1 MNHVDD
7 KIQAFVAGELSGSE
21 QQLVADHLANCPA
34 CAREVAEARQL
45 WDLLGEAE
53 VPRGMP
59 QDLTQDSLKNTLA
72 ESAWPEIQ
80 ARTFGRAR
88 GSLLYGG
95 GRWSKAGIAATA
107 LAAGLALAIL
117 LPGGDT
123 GDKILSSDS
132 DNSWGSSFWVDEQS
146 DSGFSTMW
154 LTAVTDGSDS

>member
-1 MNHVDD
+1 MKHVDD
-7 KIQAFVAGELSGSE
+7 KVQAFVAKELSGAE
-21 QQLVADHLANCPA
+21 QQRVADHVANCPA

-45 WDLLGEAE
+45 WDLLGAAE
-53 VPRGMP
+53 VPRDMP
-59 QDLTQDSLKNTLA
+59 QDLLENAPAQ
-72 ESAWPEIQ
+72 SAWPEIQ

-123 GDKILSSDS
+123 GDKILASES
-132 DNSWGSSFWVDEQS
+132 DNSWGSSFWLDEQS
-146 DSGFSTMW
+146 DSGFSTIW

>member
-1 MNHVDD
+1 MKHVDD
-7 KIQAFVAGELSGSE
+7 KIQAFVAGELSGAE
-21 QQLVADHLANCPA
+21 LQLVADHVANCPA

-53 VPRGMP
+53 MPREMLADVPAA
-59 QDLTQDSLKNTLA
+59 SV
-72 ESAWPEIQ
+72 WPGVQ
-80 ARTFGRAR
+80 ARTFGQAR

-117 LPGGDT
+117 LPSGDARE
-123 GDKILSSDS
+123 KVLASDS
-132 DNSWGSSFWVDEQS
+132 DASWGSSFWLDEQS
-146 DSGFSTMW
+146 DSGFSTIW

>member
-1 MNHVDD
+1 MRHVDE
-7 KIQAFVAGELSGSE
+7 KVQAFVAGELSGAE
-21 QQLVADHLANCPA
+21 QQLVADHVANCPA
-34 CAREVAEARQL
+34 CAREVAQARQL

-59 QDLTQDSLKNTLA
+59 QDSLKNTPA
-72 ESAWPEIQ
+72 ESTWPEIQ

-88 GSLLYGG
+88 SSLLYGG

-107 LAAGLALAIL
+107 LAAGLAVAVL
-117 LPGGDT
+117 LPRGDA

-132 DNSWGSSFWVDEQS
+132 DTSWGSSFWLDEQS
-146 DSGFSTMW
+146 DSGFSTIW